1 MVAAG
6 YSARE
11 LGVALGERQLDGT
24 SRMANFLDVPADFT
38 EDELDRSV
46 LQKLFDKVDLPL
58 VSEST
63 ERRIERALARGF
75 LGIRAFRMLF
85 SLLERGGVFAGDN
98 LHAWM
103 CERLDARHPGLSQA
117 GFADMAK
124 RTGRDLSIT
133 VSDTTGEEMLV
144 LNARTAPAFPV
155 AWAVRASMSMPLVFQ
170 EVVWQRA
177 WGTYRGRDVTG
188 HVLIDG
194 GVLSNFPFHLL
205 TSDLAEIREVMGP
218 QDQAGAPNLGL
229 LIDERMPVPGQP
241 PVGSSALDRVF
252 ELPALRRMTRLMETM
267 LNAHD
272 RAVIQA
278 SMANGEICRLP
289 AQGYGS
295 LEFGMTEA
303 RRAAL
308 IEAGRAATAAYL
320 DARFGPA
327 SLAAK

>member
-1 MVAAG
+1 
-6 YSARE
+6 
-11 LGVALGERQLDGT
+11 
-24 SRMANFLDVPADFT
+24 
-38 EDELDRSV
+38 
-46 LQKLFDKVDLPL
+46 
-58 VSEST
+58 
-63 ERRIERALARGF
+63 
-75 LGIRAFRMLF
+75 
-85 SLLERGGVFAGDN
+85 
-98 LHAWM
+98 
-103 CERLDARHPGLSQA
+103 
-117 GFADMAK
+117 
-124 RTGRDLSIT
+124 
-133 VSDTTGEEMLV
+133 V
-144 LNARTAPAFPV
+144 LNARTAPRFPV

-170 EVVWQRA
+170 EVIWDRA

-205 TSDLAEIREVMGP
+205 TSGLAEIRDVMGP
-218 QDQAGAPNLGL
+218 HDPGGAPNLGL
-229 LIDERMPVPGQP
+229 LIDERMPVAGQP
-241 PVGSSALDRVF
+241 PIGSSAIDRVF

-308 IEAGRAATAAYL
+308 IEAGRAATATYL
-320 DARFGPA
+320 DARLGPA
-327 SLAAK
+327 AV